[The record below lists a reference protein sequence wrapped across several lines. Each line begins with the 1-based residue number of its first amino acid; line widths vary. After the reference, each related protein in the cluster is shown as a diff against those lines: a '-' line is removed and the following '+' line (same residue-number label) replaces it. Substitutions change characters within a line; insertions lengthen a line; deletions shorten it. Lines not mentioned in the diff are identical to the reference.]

1 MRLGQSRGI
10 IKAVETVYVA
20 LRDEGVD
27 VWRPVEAE
35 RISESVYR
43 LANVS
48 VPDAEEWEFSPGR
61 RCSASC
67 ASCLMAGRLWPS
79 SPPSTLASLAHA
91 RALNVALAKDS

>member
-1 MRLGQSRGI
+1 LGRCLGQSRGI

-48 VPDAEEWEFSPGR
+48 VPDAEEWEFSPG
-61 RCSASC
+61 
-67 ASCLMAGRLWPS
+67 
-79 SPPSTLASLAHA
+79 STVQCELRELSDG
-91 RALNVALAKDS
+91 RALVAVFAA